1 MKENENKAKGLP
13 SNAYRELAEGE
24 VYIPYIPAEEKI
36 EEASRRSIGIGLM
49 MALIFTFAA
58 AYSGLKVGQVME
70 AAIPIAILAVGIAGL
85 YKRKSTILEN
95 VIIQSIGAASGVV
108 VAGAIFT
115 LPALFILKLQPK
127 FSYIF
132 LSAFLGGVLG
142 VFFLIPLRRYFCAEQ
157 HGKLPFP
164 EATATTNILVAGEA
178 GGKQASVLV
187 WSALIGGI
195 YDFLATTVK
204 AWNELWTFQWSSI
217 GRKLAESS
225 KMVFKLDAVSFIFG
239 LGYIVGLRYSA
250 VIVAGSLLS
259 TFVIIPII
267 WHIGKTLT
275 VPIYP
280 GTIPIANM
288 DEYMIFKT
296 YAQKIGIG
304 AIAAA
309 GFLGIIKSLPIMIQS
324 LSIGFK
330 EIFARRGSN
339 MQPQRTNL
347 DIRMSTIIIGLI
359 ISIVALFIF
368 FMSLSSLTTAII
380 GVLVCIILSFL
391 FTTVAAYAIAIV
403 GTNPVSGMTLVTLIL
418 SSVILLKTGL
428 SGREGMAI
436 ALLIGSVVCTA
447 LSVSGGFITDLKIG
461 YWLGA
466 TPRNQERFKFAGILV
481 AAFSVGVAIYL
492 LDKAYPFAEGQL
504 PAPQANLMATIINS
518 LMSKEPIPWILYGI
532 GAIIAILIEIS
543 KVPTLAFALGMYLP
557 MELNTPLVVG
567 GLVAYFVKKSTKD
580 KELSEKRWHKG
591 TLIASGFLAGGA
603 LMGVFGAVLK
613 WLQSLGINIFSAISI
628 GIPIVYQDGKWIES
642 SPTSW
647 YQNYGEIISIFMF
660 IILSLY
666 VYYDSKRD

>member
-1 MKENENKAKGLP
+1 
-13 SNAYRELAEGE
+13 
-24 VYIPYIPAEEKI
+24 
-36 EEASRRSIGIGLM
+36 
-49 MALIFTFAA
+49 
-58 AYSGLKVGQVME
+58 
-70 AAIPIAILAVGIAGL
+70 
-85 YKRKSTILEN
+85 
-95 VIIQSIGAASGVV
+95 
-108 VAGAIFT
+108 
-115 LPALFILKLQPK
+115 
-127 FSYIF
+127 
-132 LSAFLGGVLG
+132 
-142 VFFLIPLRRYFCAEQ
+142 
-157 HGKLPFP
+157 
-164 EATATTNILVAGEA
+164 
-178 GGKQASVLV
+178 
-187 WSALIGGI
+187 
-195 YDFLATTVK
+195 
-204 AWNELWTFQWSSI
+204 
-217 GRKLAESS
+217 
-225 KMVFKLDAVSFIFG
+225 
-239 LGYIVGLRYSA
+239 
-250 VIVAGSLLS
+250 
-259 TFVIIPII
+259 
-267 WHIGKTLT
+267 
-275 VPIYP
+275 
-280 GTIPIANM
+280 
-288 DEYMIFKT
+288 
-296 YAQKIGIG
+296 
-304 AIAAA
+304 
-309 GFLGIIKSLPIMIQS
+309 
-324 LSIGFK
+324 
-330 EIFARRGSN
+330 
-339 MQPQRTNL
+339 
-347 DIRMSTIIIGLI
+347 
-359 ISIVALFIF
+359 
-368 FMSLSSLTTAII
+368 
-380 GVLVCIILSFL
+380 
-391 FTTVAAYAIAIV
+391 
-403 GTNPVSGMTLVTLIL
+403 MTLVTLIL

-647 YQNYGEIISIFMF
+647 YQNYGEIISIIMF